1 MKGFYNKL
9 LRVDLTNQTYNVE
22 KIDDEVLK
30 NNFGGKGLGTYLLNK
45 NVKSGI
51 DPLSKENKL
60 IITIGPAT
68 DTIIPGASR
77 YGVYSKSPLTGIY
90 GESVSGGYVA
100 PAIKKTG
107 YDAIIFEGA
116 SKSSVY
122 VEISDKNIFFHDAN
136 HLSGKD
142 TYFTEET
149 VLKEI
154 NNPSAQAIV
163 IGPAGE
169 NLVRF
174 ACIVN
179 NKWRCAGRV
188 GMGAVMGFKKL
199 KAVVFH
205 GESHCEIADT
215 DMLKEYVKSLHQ
227 KAKFD
232 AIVKAYQ
239 LYGTPMQVAVTN
251 KFNTFP
257 TRYWSAGYYENW
269 ENLSADYMRKN
280 MGAKPKACYRCF
292 LACGKLNK
300 IKKGRY
306 AGLTIEGPEY
316 ETIYAIGGLNCL
328 SSLEEVAYL
337 NDICDRLGMDTMTA
351 GNLASFTIEA
361 IKKGKVK
368 RNLDYGDTEGI
379 AALFYEI
386 SNRNGEIGDI
396 LANGIKYASKK
407 WDMEHEAVHVKGLEP
422 SGFDPRVLK
431 GMGLAYAT
439 STRGACHLRAT
450 FYKLE
455 LSGAIDPDKI
465 IGKAEVFVELEDR
478 MTIFDTMILC
488 RFFRDLIDWDGLI
501 TIISLT
507 TGITMNQS
515 ELKNIAN
522 NIITAT
528 REFNTNEGLTRKDD
542 TLPKRFFETKLP
554 ETGKIINKSD
564 FDKMVDDYYSLR
576 GWK

>member
-9 LRVDLTNQTYNVE
+9 LRIDLSNQTYNVE

-30 NNFGGKGLGTYLLNK
+30 NNFGGKGLGTYLLTK
-45 NVKSGI
+45 NIKPDI
-51 DPLSKENKL
+51 DPLSEHNKL
-60 IITIGPAT
+60 ILTVGPAT

-90 GESVSGGYVA
+90 GESVSGGHAA

-107 YDAIIFEGA
+107 YDAIIFEGVSRA
-116 SKSSVY
+116 PVY
-122 VEISDKNIFFHDAN
+122 VEISDKNISFHKAD

-149 VLKEI
+149 VLKEV
-154 NNPSAQAIV
+154 NNPNAQAIV
-163 IGPAGE
+163 IGPAAE

-188 GMGAVMGFKKL
+188 GMGAVMGSKRL

-205 GESHCEIADT
+205 GESNCEIADLN
-215 DMLKEYVKSLHQ
+215 MLKEYVKSLNE
-227 KAKFD
+227 KAKSD
-232 AIVKAYQ
+232 PVVKAYQ
-239 LYGTPMQVAVTN
+239 MYGTPMQVAVTN

-257 TRYWSAGYYENW
+257 TKYWSKGHFDNW
-269 ENLSADYMRKN
+269 ENLSADYMRNN
-280 MGAKPKACYRCF
+280 METKPKACHRCF

-300 IKKGRY
+300 IKNGKY

-328 SSLEEVAYL
+328 NSLEEVAYL
-337 NDICDRLGMDTMTA
+337 NDICDKLGIDTMTA
-351 GNLASFTIEA
+351 GNLAGFTIEA
-361 IKKGKVK
+361 VKKGRVK

-386 SNRNGEIGDI
+386 GNRSGETGDI

-407 WDMEHEAVHVKGLEP
+407 WGMEDEAVHVKGLEP
-422 SGFDPRVLK
+422 AGFDPRVLK

-455 LSGAIDPDKI
+455 LSGMVDPDKI
-465 IGKAEVFVELEDR
+465 DGKAEIFVELEDR

-488 RFFRDLIDWDGLI
+488 RFFRDLIDWEGLKL
-501 TIISLT
+501 IIKST

-515 ELKNIAN
+515 ELKKMAN
-522 NIITAT
+522 NIVTAT
-528 REFNTNEGLTRKDD
+528 REFNLQNGLTRKDD
-542 TLPKRFFETKLP
+542 TLPKRFFETPLP

-564 FDKMVDDYYSLR
+564 LDKMVDDYYSLR

>member
-9 LRVDLTNQTYNVE
+9 LRIDLTNQTYNVE
-22 KIDDEVLK
+22 SIDDEVLK
-30 NNFGGKGLGTYLLNK
+30 WNFGGKGLGTYLLNK

-51 DPLSKENKL
+51 DPLSEENKL

-116 SKSSVY
+116 SKSPVY
-122 VEISDKNIFFHDAN
+122 VEISDKNIRFHNAS

-154 NNPSAQAIV
+154 NKPSAQAIV

-188 GMGAVMGFKKL
+188 GMGAVMGSKKL

-205 GESHCEIADT
+205 GESHCEIANEN
-215 DMLKEYVKSLHQ
+215 MLKEYVKSLYE
-227 KAKFD
+227 KAKSD

-239 LYGTPMQVAVTN
+239 LYGTPMQVEVTN

-280 MGAKPKACYRCF
+280 MGAKPKACHRCF

-328 SSLEEVAYL
+328 GSLEEVAYL
-337 NDICDRLGMDTMTA
+337 NDICDRLGIDTITA

-386 SNRNGEIGDI
+386 SNRNGETGDI

-407 WDMEHEAVHVKGLEP
+407 WNMEDEAVHVKGLEP
-422 SGFDPRVLK
+422 AGFDPRVLK

-439 STRGACHLRAT
+439 STRGACHLRST

-465 IGKAEVFVELEDR
+465 DGKAEVFVELEDR
-478 MTIFDTMILC
+478 MTIFDTLILC
-488 RFFRDLIDWDGLI
+488 RFFRDLIDWNGLI
-501 TIISLT
+501 TIISST

-564 FDKMVDDYYSLR
+564 LDKMVDDYYSLR